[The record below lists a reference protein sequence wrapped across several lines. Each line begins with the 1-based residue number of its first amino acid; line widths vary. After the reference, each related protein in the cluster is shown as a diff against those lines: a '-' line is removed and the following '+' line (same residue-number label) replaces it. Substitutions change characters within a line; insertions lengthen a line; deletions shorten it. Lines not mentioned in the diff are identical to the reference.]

1 MRCFHHLLR
10 RMPKPPPVPY
20 KTTRRVFLATAAGL
34 CVWPWVHATPVA
46 TVAAAA
52 SLKFALEELAQNFQ
66 RSTGQPVRLVFGASG
81 NLYSQVL
88 QGAPFHLF
96 LSADEALVL
105 QLASAGRTLN
115 QSLGRKYAQGR
126 LSLLVPNGSPLQPDP
141 TLQDLRRA
149 LDDGRLRRFAIANP
163 SHAPYGMRARE
174 ALQHAGLWAQ
184 IENRLVF
191 GENVAQAAQF
201 ATSGSAQ
208 GGLVA
213 HALALAP
220 ELADRARHAL
230 LPAEWHQPLT
240 QRLVLLPGAP
250 PAAVAFERYLA
261 TPEAVAIL
269 ARHGYSPPPQ

>member
-1 MRCFHHLLR
+1 
-10 RMPKPPPVPY
+10 MPKPAPVSRPARHPVS
-20 KTTRRVFLATAAGL
+20 RRTLLLGAAGL
-34 CVWPWVHATPVA
+34 WVGPHVGAAPVA

-52 SLKFALEELAQNFQ
+52 SLKFALEALAQDFQ
-66 RSTGQPVRLVFGASG
+66 RSTGQQVRLVFGASG

-115 QSLGRKYAQGR
+115 QSRGRNYAQGR
-126 LSLLVPNGSPLQPDP
+126 LALLVPHGSPLQPDP
-141 TLQDLRRA
+141 TLQDLRQA
-149 LDDGRLRRFAIANP
+149 LQDGRLRRFAIANP

-174 ALQHAGLWAQ
+174 ALQHAGLWSQ
-184 IENRLVF
+184 MESRLVF

-213 HALALAP
+213 YALALAP
-220 ELADRARHAL
+220 ELAGRARHAL

-240 QRLVLLPGAP
+240 QRMVLLPGAP
-250 PAAVAFERYLA
+250 PAALAFERYLA
-261 TPEAVAIL
+261 TPHAVDVL
-269 ARHGYSPPPQ
+269 ARYGYSAPPQ

>member
-1 MRCFHHLLR
+1 
-10 RMPKPPPVPY
+10 MPKPPPVPRR
-20 KTTRRVFLATAAGL
+20 TTRRVFLAAAVGL
-34 CVWPWVHATPVA
+34 CVWPQVHATPVA

-52 SLKFALEELAQNFQ
+52 SLKFALEDLAQDFQ
-66 RSTGQPVRLVFGASG
+66 RRTGQQVRLVFGASG

-115 QSLGRKYAQGR
+115 QSRGRNYAQGR
-126 LSLLVPNGSPLQPDP
+126 LALLVPSGSPLQPDP

-220 ELADRARHAL
+220 ELAGRARYAL

-250 PAAVAFERYLA
+250 AAAVAFERYLA
-261 TPEAVAIL
+261 TPEAVAVL
-269 ARHGYSPPPQ
+269 ARYGYSAPPQ